1 MKQRSLYLLLAL
13 ILTSQ
18 LLIAQTKETR
28 NEDKREKTNISD
40 LTQKTSFTLE
50 ECLEIAERNNP
61 DLAQLKAI
69 TESNRAET
77 GIARSKVRPQLRG
90 ELGFQHSIDAQSMV
104 KPRKVGDRIP
114 YVDDIFSGDLV
125 LSAPLYT
132 ANKLQNRVKHAKL
145 HTQAALQN
153 FERSKRE
160 LIFNVAN
167 TFYSM
172 LGQKQVIESLHFSQ
186 KAMQS
191 HLNQVSQFVLAKK
204 AAKVDLLRTEV
215 RLADI
220 EQKLIR
226 EKNILNVQRTILFN
240 LMGISITEPSR
251 CILDG
256 ELALSIEDTD
266 WQEQLSQILNQ
277 RQDYQSLMAKVD
289 AQKKLLSIARS
300 ERQPEVHLRGS
311 YGNRWTGAVADGRS
325 EEVGQIGIVAN
336 FPVFDG
342 GRINATVN
350 KEKQK
355 LQQLEEMLRELKLKI
370 QLELKVAKLNIE
382 STQARIK
389 VTQKA
394 IEQAKES
401 LRIEK
406 EKYEKGKG
414 VIVDVLDAQT
424 ALLESQTNFYRA
436 LADFNTANAQLKLAS
451 GETK

>member
-1 MKQRSLYLLLAL
+1 MRQRTIYL
-13 ILTSQ
+13 ILG
-18 LLIAQTKETR
+18 LVLITQFLIIHTAKA
-28 NEDKREKTNISD
+28 KTQQAGENNVNSS
-40 LTQKTSFTLE
+40 TTYKASFTLE
-50 ECLEIAERNNP
+50 ECLEIAQQNNP
-61 DLAQLKAI
+61 DLAQLKAA
-69 TESNRAET
+69 TEISKADT
-77 GIARSKVRPQLRG
+77 GIAKSKTRPIVKG
-90 ELGFQHSIDAQSMV
+90 ELGFLHSIDDQAMV

-114 YVDDIFSGDLV
+114 YIDDIFSGDLV

-132 ANKLQNRVKHAKL
+132 GNRLQNRVKHAKL
-145 HTQAALQN
+145 HAQATWQN
-153 FERSKRE
+153 FERGRRE
-160 LIFNVAN
+160 LIFNVSN

-172 LGQKQVIESLHFSQ
+172 LGQKEVIESLLFSQ
-186 KAMQS
+186 KAMKS
-191 HLNQVSQFVLAKK
+191 HLDQVSQFVLAKK

-226 EKNILNVQRTILFN
+226 ERNILNVQRTILLN
-240 LMGISITEPSR
+240 LMGIDVTETSD

-256 ELALSIEDTD
+256 KLALSVEQGDTN
-266 WQEQLSQILNQ
+266 EQLSIVLQQ
-277 RQDYQSLMAKVD
+277 RQDYQSLSAKVE
-289 AQKKLLSIARS
+289 AQKKLLNIARA
-300 ERQPEVHLRGS
+300 ERQPEVFLRGS
-311 YGNRWTGAVADGRS
+311 YGNRWTGAPSDGRS

-336 FPVFDG
+336 FPIFDG
-342 GRINATVN
+342 GQISATVK

-382 STQARIK
+382 STQARIE

-406 EKYEKGKG
+406 EKYDKGKG

-424 ALLESQTNFYRA
+424 ALLESQTNFFRA
-436 LADFNTANAQLKLAS
+436 LADFNTAIAQLKLAS